1 MKTRGRFIAILAAL
15 SLLLAMLPAAPA
27 VAVQGDVTLDE
38 SAYTALGGSNI
49 VTVTVEDSDLDTPSS
64 LAGDFEILAVADGV
78 EDTFAVASD
87 PIDAVSSAFDLQT
100 GTGYFAVVSEDN
112 TTVTLHVARA
122 QNYAAVLDV
131 DGISTNTAA
140 TTVEQ
145 TGSDAPTLDGPVTA
159 FKLTVTDVADGT
171 DTVVDIKVAGTSVN
185 SSTLATTA
193 ADTETLS
200 FNVADTGS
208 STQTTSKYWLGDV
221 DVDPAA
227 PTSGEYNL
235 DVHETRVIAVRY
247 TYDEPNNTDY
257 TDDDDETQQS
267 VNLKS
272 SSSSSGVDLTLTE
285 DGDATGDFDGEAALV
300 SEANLET
307 ITDVITS
314 ATLDDDVDTIA
325 ELVTAL
331 DALDTDAGDDASTWA
346 TATTTALTG
355 VTTASVIEK
364 LVDVSLKVAHGDT
377 ITATYDDQGDS
388 ADSDTATVDMEAP
401 SITGVSPADG
411 DYTND
416 ETPRFT
422 ATITDA
428 DSGVDLTT
436 MEVEVNSI
444 DVTDDVSSDPV
455 SDGYSLEFI
464 GGASELGADPGDP
477 AAAYDWTLSVSDEVG
492 NVATTDDDDDAITF
506 TIDTVDPDLDSAVTG
521 IGIELD
527 ADDDDDDDETDD
539 YVEFAD
545 PGWIK
550 LTFDEDVDVSSL
562 AVGDFEVDGD
572 APTGVVTSGGEDI
585 LNLAGTADLG
595 DPDVVVYLQ
604 VSDLAADATPEI
616 EVVDDID
623 DLSGNSLDDLTGDDA
638 VEASDSIEPTLT
650 ITLSASLGAEED
662 EITIT
667 VDSDEDLD
675 DLDVSVENGEDDSSD
690 AVTMTRTG
698 TTNNWTGD
706 FEIDDSA
713 VFTVEAAG
721 VDTNSNTGDED
732 AEFEGDIEA
741 PTVAATANTV
751 DITTGSPEV
760 EEGSVW
766 IVSTFGDD
774 EYDDDSYKTV
784 TVTAVSLEDEDGNS
798 VSADVADLF
807 TDDDKTFTLAVSL
820 DAGDYTFSI
829 TADDDAGNEADS
841 GDLEF
846 EVTARASFDIDLLP
860 GVNLVSIPSAALG
873 DGANI
878 NVLLEDLPVT
888 SVMTYDRSVD
898 VAGGNPWLSSTVDAE
913 TGVFSGDISMLE
925 PGKAYFV
932 TATASTTVEVDLA
945 PVSVTL
951 PPRMQVLQGFNAIG
965 FWSISGDSNAD
976 MDAYLNSISWSVAYG
991 FSPVPGEGWDVIRP
1005 DEDLSNGDS
1014 AEEGEGYLVYV
1025 TEDGTLTP

>member
-1 MKTRGRFIAILAAL
+1 
-15 SLLLAMLPAAPA
+15 MLPAAPA

-64 LAGDFEILAVADGV
+64 LAGNFEILAVADGV
-78 EDTFAVASD
+78 EDTFEVASD
-87 PIDAVSSAFDLQT
+87 PIDEVSSAFDLQT

-112 TTVTLHVARA
+112 TEVTLHVARA

-140 TTVEQ
+140 TTVSQ
-145 TGSDAPTLDGPVTA
+145 TGADAPTLDDAVTA

-171 DTVVDIKVAGTSVN
+171 DTVVAISVAGTSIN
-185 SSTLATTA
+185 ASTLVTTA
-193 ADTETLS
+193 GDSETLS
-200 FNVADTGS
+200 FNVSDTAAS
-208 STQTTSKYWLGDV
+208 SQTTSKYWLGDV
-221 DVDPAA
+221 DIDPAA

-235 DVHETRVIAVRY
+235 DVYETRVIAVRY

-257 TDDDDETQQS
+257 TDDDDATQQS
-267 VNLKS
+267 LNLKS

-285 DGDATGDFDGEAALV
+285 DGDATGSFDGEAALV
-300 SEANLET
+300 SEANLES

-314 ATLDDDVDTIA
+314 AALDDDVDTIA
-325 ELVTAL
+325 ELIAAL
-331 DALDTDAGDDASTWA
+331 DALPDDAGEDASTWA

-355 VTTASVIEK
+355 VTTASVIED

-401 SITGVSPADG
+401 VISGVAPADG
-411 DYTND
+411 TYTND
-416 ETPRFT
+416 QTPRFT
-422 ATITDA
+422 ATITDG
-428 DSGVDLTT
+428 DSGVDLLTLD
-436 MEVEVNSI
+436 VSVNSI

-455 SDGYSLEFI
+455 TDGYDLEFI
-464 GGASELGADPGDP
+464 GGATELGADPGDP
-477 AAAYDWTLSVSDEVG
+477 AASYDWSVSITDEVG
-492 NVATTDDDDDAITF
+492 NVATTDDDGDAITF

-521 IGIELD
+521 IGIKLD
-527 ADDDDDDDETDD
+527 ASDADDDDETDD
-539 YVEFAD
+539 YIEFSD

-550 LTFDEDVDVSSL
+550 LTFDEDVDVASL
-562 AVGDFEVDGD
+562 SVGDFEVDGD
-572 APTGVVTSGGEDI
+572 APDGVVTSGGEDI

-595 DPDVVVYLQ
+595 NADAVVYLQ
-604 VSDLAADATPEI
+604 VSDLDADDTPEI
-616 EVVDDID
+616 GVVDDID
-623 DLSGNSLDDLTGDDA
+623 DLSGNSLDDLTDDD
-638 VEASDSIEPTLT
+638 VVDASDSIDPTLT
-650 ITLSASLGAEED
+650 ITLSATLGADED

-667 VDSDEDLD
+667 VASDEDLD
-675 DLDVSVENGEDDSSD
+675 DLDVTVENGELSTS
-690 AVTMTRTG
+690 APVTMTRTG
-698 TTNNWTGD
+698 TTDVWTGD
-706 FEIDDSA
+706 YEIGDSA
-713 VFTVEAAG
+713 VFTVDASG
-721 VDTNSNTGDED
+721 VDSAANTGEED
-732 AEFEGDIEA
+732 AEFEGDIGA

-751 DITTGSPEV
+751 DITTGDPEV

-766 IVSTFGDD
+766 IVTTFGDD
-774 EYDDDSYKTV
+774 EYDDDSHKTV

-807 TDDDKTFTLAVSL
+807 TDDDKVFTLAVTL

-846 EVTARASFDIDLLP
+846 AVTARASFDIDLLP

-873 DGANI
+873 DGGNI

-898 VAGGNPWLSSTVDAE
+898 VAGGNPWLASTVDAE
-913 TGVFSGDISMLE
+913 TGVFSGDIATLE

-932 TATASTTVEVDLA
+932 TATASTTIEVDLA

-951 PPRMQVLQGFNAIG
+951 PPRMQVLQGFNSIG
-965 FWSISGDSNAD
+965 FWSISGDSSAD
-976 MDAYLNSISWSVAYG
+976 MDAYLNSISWSVAYS
-991 FSPVPGEGWDVIRP
+991 FSPVPGEGWDVFRP
-1005 DEDLSNGDS
+1005 DEDLSAGDN
-1014 AEEGEGYLVYV
+1014 AEEGIGYLVYV